1 LSNAE
6 RRGLLREEGPPG
18 FREGSIALRNP
29 PMVLGV
35 IKLEIWIP
43 GSTSL
48 KGKRSVVKKI
58 IERTRSRFNVTVAE
72 VDKQDVYTR
81 AVIGCAMVGS
91 DQRYVNG
98 ALDKILDFVEG
109 LAAAEILSETVEIIN
124 L

>member
-1 LSNAE
+1 
-6 RRGLLREEGPPG
+6 
-18 FREGSIALRNP
+18 
-29 PMVLGV
+29 MVLGV